1 MAVPIEKLAD
11 LVRSAPVEAVE
22 IADHLDNI
30 ASQLRYWAAHPRM
43 VAAHPNRVEVIHI
56 NAVRNTLTAADH
68 VIFKIHEK
76 IDELELTKKV
86 SMVSKLEQLTETLR
100 PLKLDSFL
108 EVVTIPS
115 TIRHTV
121 KKHVTSV
128 SNDLKEAINDIVGT
142 KLTNQQQVGQQIQNE
157 VTKRWKELNNV
168 LRNAHLKVVRKII
181 SDLKSQASL
190 LPLAEPKLADEMPT
204 VAKLI
209 SDISS
214 RIIYDLENVDISRLV
229 PDFGALN
236 LHVDTSSVPNDRLSY
251 TRTKQFQVQVK
262 SAIAKMSKSVK
273 LSMINS
279 LHIVSARQEVERALK
294 NSKEAEYNAQV
305 KYNAIITRQRDVVA
319 VVMSIDDQIEC
330 CS

>member
-1 MAVPIEKLAD
+1 MAD
-11 LVRSAPVEAVE
+11 LARSAPVEAVK
-22 IADHLDNI
+22 IADQLDNI
-30 ASQLRYWAAHPRM
+30 ASRLRYWAAHPRM

-56 NAVRNTLTAADH
+56 NAVHNTLTAADH

-108 EVVTIPS
+108 KVVTIPS
-115 TIRHTV
+115 TIRHAV
-121 KKHVTSV
+121 KTHVTYV
-128 SNDLKEAINDIVGT
+128 GKELKKDIDAVVASQ
-142 KLTNQQQVGQQIQNE
+142 LTSQQQVGQVQKE
-157 VTKRWKELNNV
+157 MTKRWKDLNNV
-168 LRNAHLKVVRKII
+168 LRNDHLKVVRKII

-190 LPLAEPKLADEMPT
+190 LPLAEPKLANEMPT

-214 RIIYDLENVDISRLV
+214 RIIYDLENVDVSRLV
-229 PDFGALN
+229 PDFAALN
-236 LHVDTSSVPNDRLSY
+236 LHVDTSSVANDQLSS
-251 TRTKQFQVQVK
+251 TWTKQFLVKVK
-262 SAIAKMSKSVK
+262 SAIAIMSKSVK
-273 LSMINS
+273 LSTIN
-279 LHIVSARQEVERALK
+279 LLQIVSAKQEVERALK
-294 NSKEAEYNAQV
+294 NSKEAVANAQA
-305 KYNAIITRQRDVVA
+305 KYNAMITRQRDVVA